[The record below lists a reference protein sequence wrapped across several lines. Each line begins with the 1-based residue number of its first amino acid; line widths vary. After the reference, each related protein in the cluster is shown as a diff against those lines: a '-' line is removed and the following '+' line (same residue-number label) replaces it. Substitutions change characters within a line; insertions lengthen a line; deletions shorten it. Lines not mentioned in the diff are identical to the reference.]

1 MIDMKHQKWMM
12 HTNVIV
18 VTKQPKLA
26 ISSAIKGI
34 LGGSI

>member
-1 MIDMKHQKWMM
+1 MIDMKLQKWMM

-26 ISSAIKGI
+26 ISSAIKGN
-34 LGGSI
+34 LAGSM